1 MSRKPPRTDPQPS
14 RGAGATAV
22 PPRHRRPW
30 LVAGPALVVA
40 AVAVALGT
48 GFLDMAPGSE
58 AEQAASP
65 EPRLDGSTPARAA
78 RGERPEASEGG
89 PRPRVVQV
97 VPPGG
102 GASPRIN
109 GDKEEPPAR
118 VLRENTK
125 LRGELSDLK
134 ALEAARRRV
143 ARRLAKAGAIYDGPL
158 RLGAGG
164 LAWPVGGSVVS
175 PFGQRWGR
183 LHAGIDIAA
192 PTGTV
197 IRAAADGGVV
207 IRGPVGGYGNYV
219 CVQHTPRL
227 TTCYAHLSRFL
238 TERGKV
244 VRQGEPVGLVGC
256 TGRCFGD
263 HLHFETWVGGRPVDP
278 MPFL

>member
-1 MSRKPPRTDPQPS
+1 MPRRPAWTDRGPGPGAVGPS
-14 RGAGATAV
+14 G
-22 PPRHRRPW
+22 PRRPW
-30 LVAGPALVVA
+30 LLGSLALVAALVA
-40 AVAVALGT
+40 AALAT
-48 GFLDMAPGSE
+48 GVLESAPESG
-58 AEQAASP
+58 AEEAASP
-65 EPRLDGSTPARAA
+65 EPRLDGTAPARAREQRKVSA
-78 RGERPEASEGG
+78 NG
-89 PRPRVVQV
+89 PRPKVVQV

-102 GASPRIN
+102 GAGPRI
-109 GDKEEPPAR
+109 DEEEEEPPAR
-118 VLRENTK
+118 VLRENKK

-143 ARRLAKAGAIYDGPL
+143 ARRLAKVGAIYDGPL

-192 PTGTV
+192 PAGTV

-219 CVQHTPRL
+219 CVQHTARL

-238 TERGKV
+238 TERGRV
-244 VRQGEPVGLVGC
+244 VKQGEPIGLVGC